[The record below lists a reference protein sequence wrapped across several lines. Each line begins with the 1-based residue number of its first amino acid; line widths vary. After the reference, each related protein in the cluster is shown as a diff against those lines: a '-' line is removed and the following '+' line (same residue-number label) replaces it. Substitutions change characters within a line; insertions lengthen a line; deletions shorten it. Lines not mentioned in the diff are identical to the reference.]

1 MKNTNIEQI
10 AYGIAIHMREL
21 LQDTIDWQTGDLP
34 IEKRQE
40 IVRLSIK
47 KLNELTS

>member
-1 MKNTNIEQI
+1 MQKKIEDI
-10 AYGIAIHMREL
+10 ASGVAIHMREL
-21 LQDTIDWQTGDLP
+21 LLDTIDWQMDDLP